1 MQCNN
6 KIQNNNINHNIF
18 RFQSFDTQSDAGS
31 TSKSTGIPDRKKR
44 AKLTA
49 VPTDDCKSIALKGM
63 QRALEKME
71 EVDSFQVF
79 GNFVAAELRKIS
91 NESLANQVQR
101 KITRFVMDCMDEVD
115 ASTSKITTN
124 TSQTFVA
131 AYDQSKNNLV
141 ISWLMHCEDPKVQNI
156 V

>member
-1 MQCNN
+1 
-6 KIQNNNINHNIF
+6 
-18 RFQSFDTQSDAGS
+18 
-31 TSKSTGIPDRKKR
+31 
-44 AKLTA
+44 
-49 VPTDDCKSIALKGM
+49 M

-124 TSQTFVA
+124 TSQTFVP